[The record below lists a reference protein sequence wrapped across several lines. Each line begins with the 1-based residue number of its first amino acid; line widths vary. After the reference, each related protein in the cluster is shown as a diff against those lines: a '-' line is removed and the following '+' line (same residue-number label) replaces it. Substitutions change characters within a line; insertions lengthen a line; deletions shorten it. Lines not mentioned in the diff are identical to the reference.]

1 MLSHFQIGDVAFI
14 DFPATA
20 DPSLITTS
28 QKPEDVVLLAV
39 GLYEIVG
46 HFGSITLIR
55 SAMLRYLVM
64 SASSKKLRC

>member
-1 MLSHFQIGDVAFI
+1 MRETMLSHFQIGDVAFI

-39 GLYEIVG
+39 YEIVG

-55 SAMLRYLVM
+55 SAMLQ
-64 SASSKKLRC
+64 